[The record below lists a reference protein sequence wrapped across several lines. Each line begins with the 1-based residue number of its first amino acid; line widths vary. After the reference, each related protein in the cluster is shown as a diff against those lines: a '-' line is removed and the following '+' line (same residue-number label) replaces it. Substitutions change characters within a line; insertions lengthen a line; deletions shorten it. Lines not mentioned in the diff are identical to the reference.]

1 MIALDAL
8 AEQVRDAIPLTR
20 HLHFQFAD
28 FDGDTLVV
36 RAPLGPN
43 HNDKGTF
50 FAGSQSALLTLA
62 GWGLTTLLA
71 HQCGHPA
78 DVVAV
83 ETGLKYTLP
92 LDTDLRITV
101 TTEQRQRFEERLS
114 ERGKAIL
121 SIKAI
126 GQAEDGRT
134 VCEFSGVYLAR
145 T

>member
-1 MIALDAL
+1 MINLETL
-8 AEQVRDAIPLTR
+8 AEQVREAIPLTR
-20 HLHFQFAD
+20 HLHFQFAR
-28 FDGDTLVV
+28 FDGESLTVI
-36 RAPLGPN
+36 APLGPN

-62 GWGLTTLLA
+62 GWSLTTLLS

-83 ETGLKYTLP
+83 ETQLKYTLP

-101 TTEQRQRFEERLS
+101 TTEQRQRFEDRLAA
-114 ERGKAIL
+114 RGKASLRIR
-121 SIKAI
+121 AI
-126 GQAEDGRT
+126 GCGDDGKT
-134 VCEFSGVYLAR
+134 VCEFDGAYLAR